1 MRVDYP
7 AKVLLAWSEA
17 IMGNKALRD
26 WLMRN
31 GYPELGIFTFALRNH
46 DQSRDWLMKNGHP
59 HLMAIITGIEGDKNA
74 LAWLEH
80 NHLLALKHVAMAGDG
95 INDAPALAQ
104 AQVGIAMGTGTDVA
118 MESAG
123 VTLVKGDLRAIARA
137 RRLSRGTMRNIRQN
151 LFFAFVYNTL
161 GVPIAAGVLYPFVG
175 VLLSPM
181 IASAAMTFSSVS
193 VIANALRLRRLAL

>member
-17 IMGNKALRD
+17 ILGNKALRD

-80 NHLLALKHVAMAGDG
+80 NHLLALKHVALAGDG
-95 INDAPALAQ
+95 EESSVRWLIDHGQKELALA
-104 AQVGIAMGTGTDVA
+104 ALKMHQVK
-118 MESAG
+118 SAIDEEHSDPH
-123 VTLVKGDLRAIARA
+123 K
-137 RRLSRGTMRNIRQN
+137 
-151 LFFAFVYNTL
+151 
-161 GVPIAAGVLYPFVG
+161 
-175 VLLSPM
+175 
-181 IASAAMTFSSVS
+181 FSQD
-193 VIANALRLRRLAL
+193 